1 MTSNSQ
7 YIYKIGDRV
16 AERPKQRAMFGVK
29 KETKDWIKKNIFQ
42 RYGTV
47 IGMVNKPN
55 KNGRKQKYLI
65 IQWDHLKTPM
75 QHAQMRICPADAIEQ
90 LTATGYGC
98 SVE

>member
-1 MTSNSQ
+1 M
-7 YIYKIGDRV
+7 I
-16 AERPKQRAMFGVK
+16 
-29 KETKDWIKKNIFQ
+29 
-42 RYGTV
+42 
-47 IGMVNKPN
+47 NKPN
-55 KNGRKQKYLI
+55 KNGRKQIYLV